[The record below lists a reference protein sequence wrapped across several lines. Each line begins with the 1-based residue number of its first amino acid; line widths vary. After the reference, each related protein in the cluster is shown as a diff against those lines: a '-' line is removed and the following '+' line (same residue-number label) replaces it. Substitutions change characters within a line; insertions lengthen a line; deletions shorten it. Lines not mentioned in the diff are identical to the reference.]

1 MTDKTLES
9 LNFLEQG
16 ELIQQTMEEA
26 PEDFPTLLK
35 DLKIGKRKAYYLA
48 AVVRAFEGIP
58 APRERL
64 LRIGWTKLHLAHEY
78 VDSKNWKPL
87 LAKAEEL
94 SAYRLKEY
102 LQTGKVED
110 PKNCVLLYFTDE
122 EFEIFKEAIGPLI
135 VKGSP
140 REKETAL
147 IAALRNLKDTTGSLK
162 LKPPPKTWHK

>member
-1 MTDKTLES
+1 MTDKMLES

-16 ELIQQTMEEA
+16 ELIHQTMEGA

-35 DLKIGKRKAYYLA
+35 DMKIGKRKAYYLA
-48 AVVRAFEGIP
+48 AVARAFEGIP
-58 APRERL
+58 APRDQL
-64 LRIGWTKLHLAHEY
+64 LRIGWTKLQLAHEY

-94 SAYRLKEY
+94 PVYRLKEY

-122 EFEIFKEAIGPLI
+122 EFEIFKKAIGPHI
-135 VKGSP
+135 VKGST

-147 IAALRNLKDTTGSLK
+147 IAALGGAKASNGSLM
-162 LKPPPKTWHK
+162 LKPSPET